1 MDGMNK
7 EKWNKMTKEQKREH
21 IWEYYKIHIVTTL
34 IVIAVIGWFVY
45 IDLTT
50 VDSLMDV
57 VMTDMEEPLKDDS
70 CYHEFLSEYGYEV
83 YEGAVSLNQNL
94 NFDLESND
102 PNAYINNGSA
112 YDALFGLISSKTQEI
127 FFSQPKVFGNCASQE
142 VLVDLSTVLPEELLE
157 AHSDRL
163 FYVTDKDTGEKY
175 PCGVNVEGNPWMEQV
190 QKGYKGYVGIIHTTD
205 APQMAV
211 DFMEYFLNQF
221 GMLDGE

>member
-7 EKWNKMTKEQKREH
+7 EKWNKMTKAQKREH
-21 IWEYYKIHIVTTL
+21 IWEYYNIHIVSAL
-34 IVIAVIGWFVY
+34 IVLAIISWFVY
-45 IDLTT
+45 IELTT
-50 VDSLMDV
+50 VDPLMDI
-57 VMTDMEEPLKDDS
+57 VMTDMEEPLKDDA
-70 CYHEFLSEYGYEV
+70 CYHDFLAEYGYEV

-94 NFDLESND
+94 NFDLDSGD
-102 PNAYINNGSA
+102 PNAYINNGNA
-112 YDALFGLISSKTQEI
+112 YDVLFGLVSSKTQEI
-127 FFSQPKVFGNCASQE
+127 LFSQPKLFATCASQK
-142 VLVDLSTVLPEELLE
+142 VLVDLSSVLPQELLD

-163 FYVTDKDTGEKY
+163 LYVTDEDTGEEY

-211 DFMEYFLNQF
+211 DFMVYFLNQF